1 MTVLQE
7 RPTDRAP
14 KQRRPTTRRGGGG
27 VGRAFVLMVAAIV
40 ATPLVLLVL
49 SSFNTAGPTEPNE
62 YGLSNWAAAF
72 DNPGIRDAL
81 WNSLTLSI
89 TRVAIALPL
98 SCLIAWLIARTD
110 LPGRGWLEVACWVGV
125 FLPVLPR
132 VFGWILLLSPD
143 YGVVNV
149 WLMETFGLD
158 SAPLN
163 IFGFWGIT
171 WVHLT
176 SVTVY
181 IQVVLLVPTFRRL
194 GSALEEAARVS
205 GASTIQMLARITLP
219 VLSPAIIGVG
229 ILGFVKSLEAFE
241 VELLLGTRVG
251 LDVYSTEIYNLLN
264 GEVPE
269 YGQATALGSLFLVIL
284 ILLGIGYAL
293 YMRVPGRYATVT
305 GKGYVAQRMR
315 LGKARWPVAIVVH
328 GGLVIGLIVPMVLLV
343 LGSFMTRY
351 GYFDLPETYTLAH
364 WQDVLGQSALP
375 ESFANSL
382 IIAGAAA
389 IVAVFLY
396 SIVSFLL
403 VRGKSR
409 WHRVADVLMWVPWA
423 IPGILLG
430 LGILWLYLDTPLGT
444 VLYGA
449 IGGLVFAI
457 ALKES
462 PISTMLFKAS
472 IQQLGPELEESA
484 RVAGA
489 SWWRTYAK
497 VVLPLIAPAAMTVG
511 TYVFLNAIGEIST
524 IILLYTGDTRPLSM
538 LMLEYSFLGSME
550 AGSVVGLLI
559 TGIVLVVVM
568 LARLWG
574 VRLTGEKPK

>member
-7 RPTDRAP
+7 RPTKQPAKRRA
-14 KQRRPTTRRGGGG
+14 TRSRGGG
-27 VGRAFVLMVAAIV
+27 VGRAFVLVVAAIV
-40 ATPLVLLVL
+40 AMPLVLLVL
-49 SSFNTAGPTEPNE
+49 NSFNTAAGPTDAND
-62 YGLSNWAAAF
+62 YGLSNWTAAF
-72 DNPGIRDAL
+72 DNAGIRDAL

-89 TRVAIALPL
+89 TRVAISLPL

-110 LPGRGWLEVACWVGV
+110 LPGRSWLELAFWVGV

-163 IFGFWGIT
+163 IYSFWGIT

-194 GSALEEAARVS
+194 GAALEEAARVA
-205 GASTIQMLARITLP
+205 GASTAQMLARVTLP
-219 VLSPAIIGVG
+219 LLSPAIIGVG

-241 VELLLGTRVG
+241 VELLLGTPVG

-264 GEVPE
+264 GEVPN

-284 ILLGIGYAL
+284 ILLGIAYAL
-293 YMRVPGRYATVT
+293 YMKVPGRYATVT

-315 LGKARWPVAIVVH
+315 LGKARWPVAIVVY
-328 GGLVIGLIVPMVLLV
+328 GALMIGLVVPTVLLV

-351 GYFDLPETYTLAH
+351 GYFDLPDTYTLAH
-364 WQDVLGQSALP
+364 WQDVLGQSILP
-375 ESFANSL
+375 ESLTNSL
-382 IIAGAAA
+382 TIAGASAV
-389 IVAVFLY
+389 VAVFLY
-396 SIVSFLL
+396 SVVSFLL
-403 VRGKSR
+403 VRGNSR

-423 IPGILLG
+423 VPGILLG
-430 LGILWLYLDTPLGT
+430 LGILWLFLDTPLGS
-444 VLYGA
+444 VFYGT

-462 PISTMLFKAS
+462 PISTMLFKSS

-484 RVAGA
+484 RVSGA
-489 SWWRTYAK
+489 SWGRTYAK

-524 IILLYTGDTRPLSM
+524 IILLYTGDSRPLSM

-559 TGIVLVVVM
+559 TGIVLVVVV
-568 LARLWG
+568 LSRLWG
-574 VRLTGEKPK
+574 VRLTGEKQP